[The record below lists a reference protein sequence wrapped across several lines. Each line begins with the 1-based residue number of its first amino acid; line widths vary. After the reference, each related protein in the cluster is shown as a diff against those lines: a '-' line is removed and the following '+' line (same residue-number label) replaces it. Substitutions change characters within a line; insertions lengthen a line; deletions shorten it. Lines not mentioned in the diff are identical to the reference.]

1 MKKRGLT
8 RSGMWICHGIQ
19 QVAAF
24 TAALCFSVLTIYSY
38 ITVSVNE
45 NMYSARNLYYNLDLF
60 AGEDSFEDTVAFRD
74 MLFNSLREIIRYN
87 VAKSQLETNGTFD
100 GSKEID
106 IEAFYNRK
114 NTDLSTR
121 TNPQSGYY
129 LTDAVPDAVPDA
141 VTNAI
146 SDAVSG
152 STAGNAL
159 CYTIEDLLKW
169 NRSGVST
176 GYTDMSEEEFFA
188 CFAGYEERIAA
199 VSEQLTERERSAL
212 QNVYMEGYDGDEMA
226 DVGSETAVDDAE
238 LNTLLWSSYEKW
250 YEATLKGEEP
260 GPDFGRK
267 KVLAQILLAREVTDY
282 GFIGGIY
289 VDNSGNLRILI
300 RTLTEPC
307 LPSDGRSLLAHAES
321 WEDYAEKS
329 TMLEQVVQDV
339 AYNYNEYKDFEARY
353 REGQTNIVYLF
364 RMNMMGEELEV
375 SNISSWIPEPDRENY
390 FRSLGR
396 YIIYRPQSMSLDTNT
411 GINEDDA
418 FFYAFSNYAYAYP
431 ETGKIWIAVDTTYP
445 VDDAFSQAA
454 GIYESVHPYAAVLLA
469 LEVVCC
475 VIWFVLF
482 LYLSVTA
489 GYRRERGES
498 EAVFSL
504 TWFDR
509 IPTEIMLVLAAACVG
524 IIALLYYNFYS
535 SLGSSAIAYL
545 SRNREDC
552 CLLAGIAGLVV
563 SMLCCSFWYSYIRRC
578 RAKMLWRNSL
588 LKRAASFLYRTVIK
602 RIQGLFTKIYDN
614 SAAWVQTML
623 AGGGI
628 MLVNIILGIT
638 FHCYFW
644 YFLQV
649 WSYLLG
655 YIAFILLVDGAILF
669 VWFES
674 RLKRKRVIDGILQ
687 ISNGQI
693 DYQVSTEGLHGE
705 NLQLAKAVNSIGDG
719 IKTAVETSMKDER
732 LKADLI
738 TNVSHDIKT
747 PLTSI
752 INYVDLLK
760 REGIETEP
768 AKGYIAV
775 LDAKSQRLKQLTD
788 DLVEASKISSGNI
801 TLEMAKINLTELLNQ
816 TVGEF
821 SERFEEKQL
830 VLVDGFSGTDVFIE
844 ADSRRIWRVVDNL
857 FGNIC
862 KYAMAGTRIY
872 LDMSLTRGGKWVM
885 VSLKNIS
892 AQPLNIKAD
901 ELTERFIRGDVSRS
915 TEGSG
920 LGLSI
925 AKNLTVLQNGK
936 FEIYLDG
943 DLFKVQLQFPVYG
956 ETI

>member
-8 RSGMWICHGIQ
+8 RGGMWLCHGIQ
-19 QVAAF
+19 QAAAF
-24 TAALCFSVLTIYSY
+24 TAALCFAVLTIYSY
-38 ITVSVNE
+38 VTVPVNE

-60 AGEDSFEDTVAFRD
+60 AGEDTFEDTAVFRG
-74 MLFNSLREIIRYN
+74 MLFDALREIIRYN

-114 NTDLSTR
+114 NTDLSTQPDPES
-121 TNPQSGYY
+121 TYY
-129 LTDAVPDAVPDA
+129 PADVVSDA

-152 STAGNAL
+152 GTAGNAL

-169 NRSGVST
+169 NRSGVEFV
-176 GYTDMSEEEFFA
+176 YADMGEEEFLA
-188 CFAGYEERIAA
+188 YYAEYEEKIAS
-199 VSEQLTERERSAL
+199 VSEQLTERERRAL
-212 QNVYMEGYDGDEMA
+212 QNVYMEGYGGYDMMDE
-226 DVGSETAVDDAE
+226 GSEAAVSYTD

-250 YEATLKGEEP
+250 YEATLRGEKPE
-260 GPDFGRK
+260 PDFGRK
-267 KVLAQILLAREVTDY
+267 KVLAQILLSGEVTDS
-282 GFIGGIY
+282 GLIGGIY
-289 VDNSGNLRILI
+289 VDSSGSLRILV
-300 RTLTEPC
+300 RTLTESY
-307 LPSDGRSLLAHAES
+307 LPSDGRSLLAHADS
-321 WEDYAEKS
+321 WEDYAQKS
-329 TMLEQVVQDV
+329 AMLEQVVQDV

-353 REGQTNIVYLF
+353 REGQTNLAYLF

-375 SNISSWIPEPDRENY
+375 SNISSWIPEPDRESY

-418 FFYAFSNYAYAYP
+418 FFYAFSSYAYAYP

-445 VDDAFSQAA
+445 VNDAFSQAA
-454 GIYESVHPYAAVLLA
+454 RIYESVHPYAVMLVA
-469 LEVVCC
+469 LGIVCC
-475 VIWFVLF
+475 VIWLVLF

-489 GYRRERGES
+489 GFRRERGEP

-504 TWFDR
+504 SWFDQ
-509 IPTEIMLVLAAACVG
+509 IPTEIVLAMAAACTAG
-524 IIALLYYNFYS
+524 IAFLYYIFYI

-545 SRNREDC
+545 SRNRETC
-552 CLLAGIAGLVV
+552 CLLAGGVGLVTSV
-563 SMLCCSFWYSYIRRC
+563 LCCSFWYSYIRRC
-578 RAKMLWRNSL
+578 RAKTLWKNSL
-588 LKRAASFLYRTVIK
+588 LKRAAAFLYRAVIK
-602 RIQGLFTKIYDN
+602 KIQGLFVKIYDN

-623 AGGGI
+623 AGTGI
-628 MLVNIILGIT
+628 MLANIILGIL
-638 FHCYFW
+638 FHRYFM
-644 YFLQV
+644 YFFRV
-649 WSYLLG
+649 RSKWYLLG
-655 YIAFILLVDGAILF
+655 YIVLILFVDGAILF

-674 RLKRKRVIDGILQ
+674 RLKRKRIIDGILQ

-872 LDMSLTRGGKWVM
+872 LDMSLTQGGKWVM